1 MMTDVVF
8 FFAQRLLTHLQAH
21 QTRSIRAISTSVSQ
35 NTAPRLEV
43 EEGSQHQAVHVSVQP

>member
-43 EEGSQHQAVHVSVQP
+43 EEGSQHQAVHVSAQP